1 MKSKTSITLSLGL
14 IEKLDRIV
22 GPNGSRSDLIEKAV
36 QEYLE
41 RRMRAERDRR
51 ELEILN
57 RSARRMRQEARDVL
71 RYQRKT

>member
-1 MKSKTSITLSLGL
+1 MKSKTSITLSPGL